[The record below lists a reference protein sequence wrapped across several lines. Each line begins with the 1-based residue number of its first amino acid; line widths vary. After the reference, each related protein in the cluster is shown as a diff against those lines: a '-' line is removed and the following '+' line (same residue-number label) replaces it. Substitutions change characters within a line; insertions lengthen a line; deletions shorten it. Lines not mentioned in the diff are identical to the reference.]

1 MIFVIQYKRVVSR
14 TSWVLGGARDLGL
27 ARGECGSISSPLL
40 ASLFRV
46 AEVLASGAG
55 LRCWLVDDDH
65 SRLLVLGGPSTLNDC
80 RVWLWLSVRG
90 LPAWAGPGRWRP
102 VHWRG

>member
-46 AEVLASGAG
+46 AEVLA
-55 LRCWLVDDDH
+55 
-65 SRLLVLGGPSTLNDC
+65 
-80 RVWLWLSVRG
+80 
-90 LPAWAGPGRWRP
+90 
-102 VHWRG
+102 

>member
-46 AEVLASGAG
+46 ADVLAGG
-55 LRCWLVDDDH
+55 VGWWMTITHGYWCLV
-65 SRLLVLGGPSTLNDC
+65 
-80 RVWLWLSVRG
+80 VRA
-90 LPAWAGPGRWRP
+90 P
-102 VHWRG
+102 